1 MTVPAS
7 VSDYRL
13 LAERRLPRPF
23 FDYIDGGAYSE
34 LTLAAN
40 RNDLDALKLHQRV
53 LRGASNIDTATSVL
67 GERLAQPVILAP
79 VGLAGLYARRGEVQA
94 ARAAKAAGVPFCL
107 STVSICSIE
116 EVSAAGHAPFWFQLY
131 VIRDR
136 GYATELLARARAAG
150 CTTLV
155 FTVDLPVFATRYRDV
170 RNGMTG
176 GAGWTERLAKAWE
189 LARHAGWLLDVP
201 LGGRPLT
208 FGNLARAVPSARSLE
223 AMKGWV
229 DAQFDP
235 AITWRDLGWLRE
247 QWPGNIVIKGV
258 LDVDD
263 AKAATDIGASGVVVS
278 NHGGRQLDGAPSAI
292 SVLPRVVDAVGGRLE
307 VLMDGGIR
315 SGQDVAKALALGARA
330 VMIGRPWAYGLAARG
345 EQGVA
350 EILALLRR
358 ELAVTMT
365 LLGVE
370 RTGQIGPD
378 ALDGQGPGLTRIN

>member
-1 MTVPAS
+1 MPVPAS
-7 VSDYRL
+7 VADYRL

-23 FDYIDGGAYSE
+23 FDYIDGGAYNE
-34 LTLAAN
+34 LTLTAN
-40 RNDLDALKLHQRV
+40 RSDLDALKLHQRV
-53 LRGASNIDTATSVL
+53 LRGASAIDASTVVL
-67 GERLAQPVILAP
+67 GERLAQPVILGP

-116 EVSAAGHAPFWFQLY
+116 EVSAAGTAPFWFQLY

-136 GYATELLARARAAG
+136 GYARELLARAQAAG
-150 CTTLV
+150 CATLV

-176 GAGWTERLAKAWE
+176 GAGFLDRLARTWE
-189 LARHAGWLLDVP
+189 ILRHTGWLIDVP
-201 LGGRPLT
+201 LGGKPLT
-208 FGNLARAVPSARSLE
+208 FGNLAQAVPSAKSLE

-235 AITWRDLGWLRE
+235 SITWRDLGWLRE
-247 QWPGNIVIKGV
+247 HWQGNIVIKGV

-263 AKAATDIGASGVVVS
+263 AKAAADIGASGVIVS

-292 SVLPRVVDAVGGRLE
+292 SVLPRVVDAVGDRLE

-330 VMIGRPWAYGLAARG
+330 VMLGRAWAYALAARG

-350 EILALLRR
+350 EVLATLKR
-358 ELAVTMT
+358 ELEVTMT

-370 RTGQIGPD
+370 QIGQIGTG
-378 ALDGQGPGLTRIN
+378 ALDK

>member
-1 MTVPAS
+1 MLVPAS

-13 LAERRLPRPF
+13 LARRRLPKAF
-23 FDYIDGGAYSE
+23 FDYIDGGAYNE

-53 LRGASNIDTATSVL
+53 LRGASNIDTSTTVL
-67 GERLAQPVILAP
+67 GEQLSQPVILGP

-94 ARAAKAAGVPFCL
+94 ARAAQAAGVPFCL

-116 EVSAAGHAPFWFQLY
+116 EVSAAKTAPFWFQLY

-176 GAGWTERLAKAWE
+176 GASLSGRLAKIWD
-189 LARHAGWLLDVP
+189 LVSHAGWLLDVP
-201 LGGRPLT
+201 LGGKPLT
-208 FGNLARAVPSARSLE
+208 FGNLAQAVPSARSLE

-235 AITWRDLGWLRE
+235 GVTWKDLDWVR
-247 QWPGNIVIKGV
+247 QNWPGHIVVKGV
-258 LDVDD
+258 LDADD
-263 AKAATDIGASGVVVS
+263 ARSAAEVGASAVIVS
-278 NHGGRQLDGAPSAI
+278 NHGGRQLDGAPSSI
-292 SVLPRVVDAVGGRLE
+292 SVLPRIRDAAGDRLE
-307 VLMDGGIR
+307 ILMDGGIR
-315 SGQDVAKALALGARA
+315 SGQDVVKALACGAKA
-330 VMIGRPWAYGLAARG
+330 VMLGRPWAYGLAARG

-350 EILALLRR
+350 EVLALLKR
-358 ELAVTMT
+358 ELEVTMT
-365 LLGVE
+365 LLGAE
-370 RTGQIGPD
+370 RTGQIGAD
-378 ALDGQGPGLTRIN
+378 ALDR

>member
-1 MTVPAS
+1 MPVSAS
-7 VSDYRL
+7 ISDYRR
-13 LAERRLPRPF
+13 LARERLPRAF
-23 FDYIDGGAYSE
+23 FDYIDGGAYNE

-40 RNDLDALKLHQRV
+40 REDLDGLKLHQRV
-53 LRGASNIDTATSVL
+53 LRGACSIDTSAAVL

-116 EVSAAGHAPFWFQLY
+116 EVSAAGTAPFWFQLY

-176 GAGWTERLAKAWE
+176 GAGFLDRLARTMDI
-189 LARHAGWLLDVP
+189 LRHASWLIDVP
-201 LGGRPLT
+201 LGGKPLT

-223 AMKGWV
+223 AMKVWV

-247 QWPGNIVIKGV
+247 QWSGNIVIKGV

-263 AKAATDIGASGVVVS
+263 ARAAADIGANGVVVS

-292 SVLPRVVDAVGGRLE
+292 SVLPRVADAVGDRLE

-315 SGQDVAKALALGARA
+315 GGQDVVKALALGAKA
-330 VMIGRPWAYGLAARG
+330 VMLGRAWAYALAARG
-345 EQGVA
+345 ERGVA
-350 EILALLRR
+350 EVLAILKR
-358 ELAVTMT
+358 ELEVTMT

-370 RTGQIGPD
+370 RIDQIGED
-378 ALDGQGPGLTRIN
+378 ALDRYR

>member
-1 MTVPAS
+1 MPVPAS

-13 LAERRLPRPF
+13 LAERRLPRAF
-23 FDYIDGGAYSE
+23 FDYIDGGAYNE

-40 RNDLDALKLHQRV
+40 RNDLDVLRLHQRV
-53 LRGASNIDTATSVL
+53 LRGAANIDTSTAVL

-79 VGLAGLYARRGEVQA
+79 IGLAGLYARRGEVQA
-94 ARAAKAAGVPFCL
+94 ARAAHAAGVPFCL

-116 EVSAAGHAPFWFQLY
+116 EVSAAGTAPFWFQLY

-136 GYATELLARARAAG
+136 GYARELLARAQAAG
-150 CTTLV
+150 SRTLV

-176 GAGWTERLAKAWE
+176 GATLAGRLAKLWDI
-189 LARHAGWLLDVP
+189 LRHVGWLLDVP
-201 LGGRPLT
+201 VGGKPLT
-208 FGNLARAVPSARSLE
+208 FGNLAQAVPSAKSLE
-223 AMKGWV
+223 AMKVWV

-247 QWPGNIVIKGV
+247 HWNGNIVIKGV

-263 AKAATDIGASGVVVS
+263 AHAAADIGASGVVVS
-278 NHGGRQLDGAPSAI
+278 NHGGRQLDGAPSSV
-292 SVLPRVVDAVGGRLE
+292 SVLPRIVDAVGDRLD

-315 SGQDVAKALALGARA
+315 SGQDVAKALALGAKA
-330 VMIGRPWAYGLAARG
+330 VMLGRPWAYGLAARG
-345 EQGVA
+345 EAGVA
-350 EILALLRR
+350 EVLAILKR
-358 ELAVTMT
+358 ELEVTMA

-370 RTGQIGPD
+370 RIDRIGAG
-378 ALDGQGPGLTRIN
+378 ALDR

>member
-23 FDYIDGGAYSE
+23 FDYIDGGAYNE

-40 RNDLDALKLHQRV
+40 RSDLDALKLHQRV
-53 LRGASNIDTATSVL
+53 LRGASTIDTSAVVL
-67 GERLAQPVILAP
+67 GERLAQPVILGP

-116 EVSAAGHAPFWFQLY
+116 EVSAAGTAPFWFQLY

-136 GYATELLARARAAG
+136 GYAKELLARAQAAG
-150 CTTLV
+150 SRTLV

-176 GAGWTERLAKAWE
+176 GATLAGRLAKLWDI
-189 LARHAGWLLDVP
+189 LRHADWLLDVP
-201 LGGRPLT
+201 IGGKPLT
-208 FGNLARAVPSARSLE
+208 FGNLAKAVPSARSLE

-235 AITWRDLGWLRE
+235 AITWHDLGWLRE
-247 QWPGNIVIKGV
+247 NWQGNIVIKGV

-263 AKAATDIGASGVVVS
+263 ARAAADIGASGVVVS

-292 SVLPRVVDAVGGRLE
+292 SVLPRVVDAVGDRLE

-315 SGQDVAKALALGARA
+315 SGQDVAKALALGAKA
-330 VMIGRPWAYGLAARG
+330 VMLGRPWAYGLAARG

-350 EILALLRR
+350 EVLALLKR
-358 ELAVTMT
+358 ELEVTMT

-370 RTGQIGPD
+370 RAAQIGPD
-378 ALDGQGPGLTRIN
+378 ALDS

>member
-1 MTVPAS
+1 MLVPAS

-13 LAERRLPRPF
+13 LAERRLPRAF
-23 FDYIDGGAYSE
+23 FDYIDGGAYNE

-53 LRGASNIDTATSVL
+53 LRGASAIDTATVVL
-67 GERLAQPVILAP
+67 GEKLAQPVILAP

-94 ARAAKAAGVPFCL
+94 ARAAKSAGVPFCL

-116 EVSAAGHAPFWFQLY
+116 EVSAAGTAPFWFQLY

-176 GAGWTERLAKAWE
+176 GASLSGRLAKLWDIV
-189 LARHAGWLLDVP
+189 RHTGWLLDVP
-201 LGGRPLT
+201 IGGKPLT
-208 FGNLARAVPSARSLE
+208 FGNLAQAVPSAHSLE

-235 AITWRDLGWLRE
+235 AITWHDLGWLRE
-247 QWPGNIVIKGV
+247 HWSGNIVIKGV

-263 AKAATDIGASGVVVS
+263 ARAAADIGASGVVVS
-278 NHGGRQLDGAPSAI
+278 NHGGRQLDGALSAI
-292 SVLPRVVDAVGGRLE
+292 SVLPRIVDAVGGKLE

-315 SGQDVAKALALGARA
+315 SGQDVAKALALGAKA
-330 VMIGRPWAYGLAARG
+330 VMLGRPWAYGLAARG

-350 EILALLRR
+350 EVLAILKR
-358 ELAVTMT
+358 ELTVTMT

-370 RTGQIGPD
+370 RIDQIGAG
-378 ALDGQGPGLTRIN
+378 ALDG

>member
-1 MTVPAS
+1 MLVPAS

-13 LAERRLPRPF
+13 LAERRLPRAF
-23 FDYIDGGAYSE
+23 FDYIDGGAYNE

-53 LRGASNIDTATSVL
+53 LRGASAIDTSTVVL
-67 GERLAQPVILAP
+67 GQKLAQPLLLGP
-79 VGLAGLYARRGEVQA
+79 VGLAGLFARRGEVQA
-94 ARAAKAAGVPFCL
+94 ARAAAAAGVPFCL
-107 STVSICSIE
+107 STVSICPIE
-116 EVSAAGHAPFWFQLY
+116 ELSAAGTAPFWFQLY

-136 GYATELLARARAAG
+136 GYATELLERARAAG

-176 GAGWTERLAKAWE
+176 GASLSGRLAKIWD
-189 LARHAGWLLDVP
+189 LVSHTGWLLDVP
-201 LGGRPLT
+201 LGGKPLT
-208 FGNLARAVPSARSLE
+208 FGNLAQAVPSARSLE

-229 DAQFDP
+229 DAQFD
-235 AITWRDLGWLRE
+235 AGVTWKDLDWVR
-247 QWPGNIVIKGV
+247 QNWPGHIVVKGV
-258 LDVDD
+258 LDADD
-263 AKAATDIGASGVVVS
+263 ARSAAEVGASAVIVS

-292 SVLPRVVDAVGGRLE
+292 SVLPRVVDAVGGKLE

-330 VMIGRPWAYGLAARG
+330 VMLGRPWAYGLAARG

-350 EILALLRR
+350 EVLALLKR
-358 ELAVTMT
+358 ELEVTMT
-365 LLGVE
+365 LLGAE
-370 RTGQIGPD
+370 RVSQIGAD
-378 ALDGQGPGLTRIN
+378 ALDR

>member
-1 MTVPAS
+1 MPVPAS

-13 LAERRLPRPF
+13 LAERRLPRAF
-23 FDYIDGGAYSE
+23 FDYIDGGAYNE

-40 RNDLDALKLHQRV
+40 RNDLDALRLHQRV
-53 LRGASNIDTATSVL
+53 LRGAANIDTSTAVL
-67 GERLAQPVILAP
+67 GEPLAQPVILGP

-116 EVSAAGHAPFWFQLY
+116 EVSAAGTAPFWFQLY

-136 GYATELLARARAAG
+136 GYAKELLARAQAAG
-150 CTTLV
+150 SRTLV

-176 GAGWTERLAKAWE
+176 GATLAGRLAKLWDI
-189 LARHAGWLLDVP
+189 LRHAGWLLDVP
-201 LGGRPLT
+201 VGGKPLT
-208 FGNLARAVPSARSLE
+208 FGNLAQAVPSAKSLE
-223 AMKGWV
+223 AMKVWV

-235 AITWRDLGWLRE
+235 SITWRDLGWLRE
-247 QWPGNIVIKGV
+247 HWNGNIVIKGV

-263 AKAATDIGASGVVVS
+263 ARAAADIGASGVVVS
-278 NHGGRQLDGAPSAI
+278 NHGGRQLDGAPSSV
-292 SVLPRVVDAVGGRLE
+292 SVLPRIVDAVGDRLD

-315 SGQDVAKALALGARA
+315 SGQDVAKALALGAKA
-330 VMIGRPWAYGLAARG
+330 VMLGRPWAYGLAARG
-345 EQGVA
+345 EAGVA
-350 EILALLRR
+350 EVLAILKR
-358 ELAVTMT
+358 ELEVTMA

-370 RTGQIGPD
+370 RIDRIGAG
-378 ALDGQGPGLTRIN
+378 ALDR

>member
-1 MTVPAS
+1 MPVPAS

-13 LAERRLPRPF
+13 LAERRLPRAF
-23 FDYIDGGAYSE
+23 FDYIDGGAYNE

-40 RNDLDALKLHQRV
+40 RNDLDALRLHQRV
-53 LRGASNIDTATSVL
+53 LRGAANIDTSTAVL

-79 VGLAGLYARRGEVQA
+79 IGLAGLYARRGEVQA
-94 ARAAKAAGVPFCL
+94 ARAAHAAGVPFCL

-116 EVSAAGHAPFWFQLY
+116 EVSAAGTAPFWFQLY

-136 GYATELLARARAAG
+136 GYAKELLARAQAAG
-150 CTTLV
+150 SRTLV

-176 GAGWTERLAKAWE
+176 GATLAGRLAKLWDIV
-189 LARHAGWLLDVP
+189 RHAGWLLDVP
-201 LGGRPLT
+201 VGGKPLT
-208 FGNLARAVPSARSLE
+208 FGNLAQAVPSAKSLE
-223 AMKGWV
+223 AMKVWV

-247 QWPGNIVIKGV
+247 HWNGNIVIKGV

-263 AKAATDIGASGVVVS
+263 ARAAADIGASGVVVS
-278 NHGGRQLDGAPSAI
+278 NHGGRQLDGAPSSV
-292 SVLPRVVDAVGGRLE
+292 SVLPRIVDAVGDRLD

-315 SGQDVAKALALGARA
+315 SGQDVAKALALGAKA
-330 VMIGRPWAYGLAARG
+330 VMLGRPWAYGLAARG
-345 EQGVA
+345 EAGVA
-350 EILALLRR
+350 EVLAILKR
-358 ELAVTMT
+358 ELEVTMA

-370 RTGQIGPD
+370 RIDRIGAG
-378 ALDGQGPGLTRIN
+378 ALDR